1 MIKYIFCILIGIFF
15 VYGAGYTASIEE
27 TAELPAEV
35 TATFVSQ
42 YAGDHSLFNDETAE
56 SKVCDAILPHSSFS
70 RELSSSKI
78 LKLKLQTAIRLL
90 NASSERGDTYPDF
103 NHNFIKYSSGYYVY
117 SLEHILI

>member
-1 MIKYIFCILIGIFF
+1 MNLRTVGSECIYWCFYPKYRLRSVDEHKRLSLIHIFF

-56 SKVCDAILPHSSFS
+56 S
-70 RELSSSKI
+70 LSLI
-78 LKLKLQTAIRLL
+78 
-90 NASSERGDTYPDF
+90 
-103 NHNFIKYSSGYYVY
+103 
-117 SLEHILI
+117 HI

>member
-56 SKVCDAILPHSSFS
+56 SKVCDAIRPHSSFS
-70 RELSSSKI
+70 RELSFFQNFETQIADCYPAAQCLTFPSIGEGRYLSG
-78 LKLKLQTAIRLL
+78 LQ
-90 NASSERGDTYPDF
+90 S
-103 NHNFIKYSSGYYVY
+103 
-117 SLEHILI
+117 

>member
-56 SKVCDAILPHSSFS
+56 SKVCDAIRTSIITS
-70 RELSSSKI
+70 
-78 LKLKLQTAIRLL
+78 L
-90 NASSERGDTYPDF
+90 NIPAGIMYTR
-103 NHNFIKYSSGYYVY
+103 
-117 SLEHILI
+117 

>member
-27 TAELPAEV
+27 AAELPAEV

-90 NASSERGDTYPDF
+90 NAHFSINRRG
-103 NHNFIKYSSGYYVY
+103 
-117 SLEHILI
+117 EILIRTSIITSLNIPAGIMYTR

>member
-70 RELSSSKI
+70 RKIGSNYQRLAYIINDYQGVHFERLS
-78 LKLKLQTAIRLL
+78 
-90 NASSERGDTYPDF
+90 F
-103 NHNFIKYSSGYYVY
+103 
-117 SLEHILI
+117 

>member
-70 RELSSSKI
+70 DRKS
-78 LKLKLQTAIRLL
+78 
-90 NASSERGDTYPDF
+90 
-103 NHNFIKYSSGYYVY
+103 VV
-117 SLEHILI
+117 